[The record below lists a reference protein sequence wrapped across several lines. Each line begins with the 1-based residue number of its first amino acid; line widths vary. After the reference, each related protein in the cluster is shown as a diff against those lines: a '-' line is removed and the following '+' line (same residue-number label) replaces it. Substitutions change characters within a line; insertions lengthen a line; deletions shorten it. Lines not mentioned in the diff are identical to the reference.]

1 MQRLILLI
9 FVFLNCFVFSQKLD
23 STEINGVKYYIY
35 PYPQTARMANVMETI
50 LYSDFKSVIRQT
62 NPELSEKEIKQI
74 IKEYNNIG
82 GNSNAFSKKEKGKI
96 ALIKANSSRFYQT
109 NYIFEKDIVPALE
122 KLPDGKYI
130 QYFDKYFTFNQKGEF
145 TADSNKIAGYFNL
158 KNNLIDGNAFWLNTV
173 GDTVKFGVFQ
183 NGLKVGVWT
192 NSTHTHTHNRSKKD
206 VQMFLNQKTIYNTEK
221 TTFVKGIEN
230 GKYEKFKG
238 NMLLEKGNY
247 KDGKKHGEWFIYKKV
262 NYYDDDKYID
272 TVILKT
278 HFTLAENK
286 VLSHKTFIRDNNFI
300 FNNLPYKYYTFSP
313 YYESPEVDFYS
324 LRTFD
329 NKKEK
334 NLELPEEEN
343 NAYEGEVYEE
353 NIDYIED
360 IDFSEDYGE
369 MEFPDEYY
377 ENYGDNPA
385 SGNYINVNGS
395 YMLKAKAIDSIGY
408 FNLYDGIYEEYFDN
422 GKLKVRLEF
431 KNGELTCEDTIF
443 WDNGVAANVINF
455 DPIKKEY
462 EFKSMDYTG
471 TPFEINIFD
480 STGKFIKQT
489 LDPFCNDKHI
499 LIENLN
505 TNLVED
511 YIYSMDEEDILE
523 WSYFRYNDGYDSLKN
538 LNLKGK
544 ILLFKE
550 WYPDTTVW
558 NYDLFNADE
567 KTLQSEIWSLNG
579 SKMSTCNYEFNDEY
593 TNVRGKK
600 ELYFKDLKLINTFN
614 GNYLENFYTNDSL
627 PQMNITDIY
636 NSFDITNE
644 EILYYQNQPFN
655 GSIQIN
661 YEANTPAFKIQKNKI
676 VFNFTQSE
684 KFEKVLINEYKKFKK
699 TGKTKYND
707 VLSISNH
714 LGFDYQE
721 SLSLLIPS
729 LQNNLLR
736 SSGRYVSVAKI
747 EGNMKDGKAN
757 GTWKAYDYSGKIIK
771 VVNFLNG
778 ELEGTSR
785 EYEVAFPKAKGK
797 QREYDFSFNLNPFDT
812 LPSKI
817 TYYLSNESFYKNGL
831 QNGKETSFDWQGNKT
846 SEKQYLNGYPEGPAY
861 EQNRIATTRSNYEN
875 GAIDG
880 IVKTFLHLPKRDTIL
895 LYELNFQDGA
905 LQGESKSYHTN
916 GKLSKR
922 GFFLNGMPIDDY
934 EGYDSLGM
942 KYHYIKFQ
950 YSFPVEE
957 KIWESNQLSVR
968 YLYDW
973 RDSIY
978 FMPDDIVQT
987 NTVQNLLYKF
997 GLLQNQYSQPYYG
1010 RPSLIEKTGI
1020 DYHMTKY
1027 FPNDTISRDGEIS
1040 AGKKVGCWQFYGYDG
1055 EKLYEVEYFDSIIK
1069 LNDSIQFKSKGI
1081 LSDFDNKG
1089 NLLSKSLVIE
1099 KFEKYDC
1106 SHTDHYEV
1114 RQFYTIW
1121 ESDTTLHRIN
1131 GYTKNYYDN
1140 GTIQS
1145 EGNMK
1150 NGLPDGIWKYYDPF
1164 GKLNHVG
1171 EYVLGK
1177 RDGRW
1182 LSGDLSKTKYLGD
1195 ICMNPNLPDLEEQ
1208 MKYQEK
1214 LIDIYIRYFKL
1225 GTLLNSESYD
1235 VNLNDFE
1242 TEKSETE
1249 NLDEDIEEGK

>member
-1 MQRLILLI
+1 MKKLI
-9 FVFLNCFVFSQKLD
+9 FFLSILTCFSVVGQKLD

-62 NPELSEKEIKQI
+62 NPELSEKEIKKI
-74 IKEYNNIG
+74 IRQYNNIG

-130 QYFDKYFTFNQKGEF
+130 QFFDKYFTFNQKGEF
-145 TADSNKIAGYFNL
+145 TVDSNKIAGYFYLKKNL
-158 KNNLIDGNAFWLNTV
+158 LDGNACWLNTV

-192 NSTHTHTHNRSKKD
+192 NSTHTHTQYRSKKD

-247 KDGKKHGEWFIYKKV
+247 KDGKKNGEWFIYKKV
-262 NYYDDDKYID
+262 NYYDEDKYID
-272 TVILKT
+272 TVVLKT

-286 VLSHKTFIRDNNFI
+286 VVSHKIFIRDNNFI

-343 NAYEGEVYEE
+343 NAYEGEIYEE
-353 NIDYIED
+353 NIDYLED

-369 MEFPDEYY
+369 MEFPDELY

-395 YMLKAKAIDSIGY
+395 YMLKSKAIDSIGY

-431 KNGELTCEDTIF
+431 KNGELTREDTIF

-489 LDPFCNDKHI
+489 LDPFYKDKHI

-511 YIYSMDEEDILE
+511 YLYSMDEEDILE

-579 SKMSTCNYEFNDEY
+579 SKMSSCTYEFNDEY

-627 PQMNITDIY
+627 PQ
-636 NSFDITNE
+636 
-644 EILYYQNQPFN
+644 
-655 GSIQIN
+655 
-661 YEANTPAFKIQKNKI
+661 
-676 VFNFTQSE
+676 
-684 KFEKVLINEYKKFKK
+684 
-699 TGKTKYND
+699 
-707 VLSISNH
+707 
-714 LGFDYQE
+714 
-721 SLSLLIPS
+721 
-729 LQNNLLR
+729 
-736 SSGRYVSVAKI
+736 
-747 EGNMKDGKAN
+747 
-757 GTWKAYDYSGKIIK
+757 
-771 VVNFLNG
+771 
-778 ELEGTSR
+778 
-785 EYEVAFPKAKGK
+785 
-797 QREYDFSFNLNPFDT
+797 
-812 LPSKI
+812 
-817 TYYLSNESFYKNGL
+817 
-831 QNGKETSFDWQGNKT
+831 
-846 SEKQYLNGYPEGPAY
+846 
-861 EQNRIATTRSNYEN
+861 
-875 GAIDG
+875 
-880 IVKTFLHLPKRDTIL
+880 
-895 LYELNFQDGA
+895 
-905 LQGESKSYHTN
+905 
-916 GKLSKR
+916 
-922 GFFLNGMPIDDY
+922 
-934 EGYDSLGM
+934 
-942 KYHYIKFQ
+942 
-950 YSFPVEE
+950 
-957 KIWESNQLSVR
+957 
-968 YLYDW
+968 
-973 RDSIY
+973 
-978 FMPDDIVQT
+978 
-987 NTVQNLLYKF
+987 
-997 GLLQNQYSQPYYG
+997 
-1010 RPSLIEKTGI
+1010 
-1020 DYHMTKY
+1020 
-1027 FPNDTISRDGEIS
+1027 
-1040 AGKKVGCWQFYGYDG
+1040 
-1055 EKLYEVEYFDSIIK
+1055 
-1069 LNDSIQFKSKGI
+1069 
-1081 LSDFDNKG
+1081 
-1089 NLLSKSLVIE
+1089 
-1099 KFEKYDC
+1099 
-1106 SHTDHYEV
+1106 
-1114 RQFYTIW
+1114 
-1121 ESDTTLHRIN
+1121 
-1131 GYTKNYYDN
+1131 
-1140 GTIQS
+1140 
-1145 EGNMK
+1145 
-1150 NGLPDGIWKYYDPF
+1150 
-1164 GKLNHVG
+1164 
-1171 EYVLGK
+1171 
-1177 RDGRW
+1177 
-1182 LSGDLSKTKYLGD
+1182 
-1195 ICMNPNLPDLEEQ
+1195 
-1208 MKYQEK
+1208 
-1214 LIDIYIRYFKL
+1214 
-1225 GTLLNSESYD
+1225 
-1235 VNLNDFE
+1235 
-1242 TEKSETE
+1242 
-1249 NLDEDIEEGK
+1249 